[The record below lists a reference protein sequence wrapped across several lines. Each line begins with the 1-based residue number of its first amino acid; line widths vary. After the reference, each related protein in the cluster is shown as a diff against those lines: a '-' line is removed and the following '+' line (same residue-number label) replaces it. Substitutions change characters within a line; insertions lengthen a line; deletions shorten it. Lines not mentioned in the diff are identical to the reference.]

1 MEVVHK
7 NTSEEGL
14 KARRAVRRRIDILRS
29 RVRLLTGEDR
39 VLMEMYL
46 DNGNTF
52 RQMAR
57 LAGVNEVSIA
67 RRIRRMIKRLV
78 DGIYLRCL
86 RNRELFTTLE
96 LEIARDF
103 FLMGLSQ
110 ISITEARGCSTY
122 RVHKTVA
129 KVRRLFR
136 IEKGS

>member
-1 MEVVHK
+1 MEVVHE

-29 RVRLLTGEDR
+29 RVKLLTGEDR

-52 RQMAR
+52 RQMAQ
-57 LAGVNEVSIA
+57 LAGTNEVSMG
-67 RRIRRMIKRLV
+67 RRIRRIIKRLV
-78 DGIYLRCL
+78 DGVYISCL

-110 ISITEARGCSTY
+110 ISITEARGCSMY
-122 RVHKTVA
+122 RVRKTVI
-129 KVRRLFR
+129 KVRRIFR
-136 IEKGS
+136 AEKGI